1 MPKYAIISAHCKDER
16 EFTEFPAVCSVW
28 TSQSK
33 SGTHVLTAITVQFS
47 KIADLQARSVAPIVQ
62 ISAIFQ

>member
-1 MPKYAIISAHCKDER
+1 MPKCAIISALCKEER
-16 EFTEFPAVCSVW
+16 EFTEFPVCSVW

-47 KIADLQARSVAPIVQ
+47 KIADLQARSA
-62 ISAIFQ
+62 ALGAAL